1 MKMLFNSIGF
11 ISVFLP
17 LAIFCYYLSPK
28 RFRNITL
35 FVVSVLFYAF
45 LAPQYLW
52 LLVLVVITTYLG
64 GILIFH
70 AKKIEHLAQ
79 TVVVVC
85 VLAFLFYFKYFS
97 FFQEVSNSLFNTDFE
112 VLNLVLPL
120 GISFY
125 TFQALSYLIDV
136 GRGVCAVQKNFLN
149 LALYLMLFPP
159 LISGPIVRYSEM
171 ENQITNREE
180 SFEKIKLGITRF
192 VAGLSK
198 KVIIAD
204 LLGVIADKI
213 FVCQPDSI
221 SHFVAWTGAFTYL
234 LQIYYDFSGYS
245 DMAIGLCLIFGF
257 SIPENFNYPLTATSV
272 SDFWRRWN
280 ITLSAWF
287 KDYLFYPIMRSEVVN
302 NLVLISS
309 KFLNKT
315 IATNSVTV
323 VALIFT
329 WALIGLWHGAAL
341 TFLIYGIF
349 HGVLISLEFLFGINK
364 KSSNKVVNFAKH
376 IYLLFAV
383 TVGIVIFRAENIT
396 YAIGYLKNMFLAEKI
411 SSNIPL
417 LYYFDT
423 FDVLIIALAILF
435 AFPVFEKFYNS
446 KTKLSVRVKTALLA
460 LLVIICFAQIADM
473 SYTTFIY
480 FKF

>member
-1 MKMLFNSIGF
+1 MLFNSIGF

-17 LAIFCYYLSPK
+17 LAIFCYYLLPK

-64 GILIFH
+64 GILISH
-70 AKKIEHLAQ
+70 AKKIEHLVQ

-171 ENQITNREE
+171 ENQITNRET

-221 SHFVAWTGAFTYL
+221 SHFVAWSGAFTYL

-280 ITLSAWF
+280 ITLSAWL

-315 IATNSVTV
+315 ITTNSVTI

>member
-1 MKMLFNSIGF
+1 MLFNSIGF

-64 GILIFH
+64 GILISH

-192 VAGLSK
+192 VVGLSK

-221 SHFVAWTGAFTYL
+221 SHFVAWTGAFTL
-234 LQIYYDFSGYS
+234 SF
-245 DMAIGLCLIFGF
+245 
-257 SIPENFNYPLTATSV
+257 T
-272 SDFWRRWN
+272 N
-280 ITLSAWF
+280 IL
-287 KDYLFYPIMRSEVVN
+287 
-302 NLVLISS
+302 
-309 KFLNKT
+309 
-315 IATNSVTV
+315 
-323 VALIFT
+323 
-329 WALIGLWHGAAL
+329 
-341 TFLIYGIF
+341 
-349 HGVLISLEFLFGINK
+349 
-364 KSSNKVVNFAKH
+364 
-376 IYLLFAV
+376 
-383 TVGIVIFRAENIT
+383 
-396 YAIGYLKNMFLAEKI
+396 
-411 SSNIPL
+411 
-417 LYYFDT
+417 
-423 FDVLIIALAILF
+423 
-435 AFPVFEKFYNS
+435 
-446 KTKLSVRVKTALLA
+446 
-460 LLVIICFAQIADM
+460 
-473 SYTTFIY
+473 
-480 FKF
+480 

>member
-1 MKMLFNSIGF
+1 MLFNSIGF

-17 LAIFCYYLSPK
+17 WAIFCYYLSPK

-64 GILIFH
+64 GILISH

-213 FVCQPDSI
+213 FVCQPDSV

-315 IATNSVTV
+315 IATNSVTI

>member
-1 MKMLFNSIGF
+1 
-11 ISVFLP
+11 
-17 LAIFCYYLSPK
+17 
-28 RFRNITL
+28 
-35 FVVSVLFYAF
+35 
-45 LAPQYLW
+45 
-52 LLVLVVITTYLG
+52 
-64 GILIFH
+64 
-70 AKKIEHLAQ
+70 
-79 TVVVVC
+79 
-85 VLAFLFYFKYFS
+85 
-97 FFQEVSNSLFNTDFE
+97 
-112 VLNLVLPL
+112 
-120 GISFY
+120 
-125 TFQALSYLIDV
+125 
-136 GRGVCAVQKNFLN
+136 
-149 LALYLMLFPP
+149 
-159 LISGPIVRYSEM
+159 M

-192 VAGLSK
+192 VVGLSK

-213 FVCQPDSI
+213 FICQPDSI

-287 KDYLFYPIMRSEVVN
+287 KDYLFYPIMRSKVVN
-302 NLVLISS
+302 NFVLIFS
-309 KFLNKT
+309 KFLNKM

-364 KSSNKVVNFAKH
+364 NSSNKVVNFTKH

-446 KTKLSVRVKTALLA
+446 KTKLCDRVKTALLA

>member
-1 MKMLFNSIGF
+1 MLFNSIGF

-28 RFRNITL
+28 HFRNITL
-35 FVVSVLFYAF
+35 FVVSILFYAF
-45 LAPQYLW
+45 LASQYLW

-64 GILIFH
+64 GILISR
-70 AKKIEHLAQ
+70 AKKIEHVAQ

-97 FFQEVSNSLFNTDFE
+97 FFQAVSNSLFNTDFE

-171 ENQITNREE
+171 ENQIINREE

-192 VAGLSK
+192 VVGLSK

-287 KDYLFYPIMRSEVVN
+287 RDYLFYPIMRSKVVN
-302 NLVLISS
+302 NLVLIFS

-329 WALIGLWHGAAL
+329 WALIGLWHGDAL

-364 KSSNKVVNFAKH
+364 KSSNKVVNFTKH

>member
-1 MKMLFNSIGF
+1 MLFNSIGF

-28 RFRNITL
+28 HFRNITL

-64 GILIFH
+64 GILISH

-159 LISGPIVRYSEM
+159 LISGPIVRYS
-171 ENQITNREE
+171 
-180 SFEKIKLGITRF
+180 
-192 VAGLSK
+192 
-198 KVIIAD
+198 
-204 LLGVIADKI
+204 
-213 FVCQPDSI
+213 
-221 SHFVAWTGAFTYL
+221 
-234 LQIYYDFSGYS
+234 

-287 KDYLFYPIMRSEVVN
+287 KDYLFYPIMRSEFVN

-315 IATNSVTV
+315 IATNSVTI